1 MKAPKN
7 FYNTVDQN
15 KLGIDDLFT
24 RTAENEADITAIEE
38 VIENL
43 PEITPVEANPSNTD
57 PAILLNNIKIGET
70 MYRVHD
76 IERDY
81 SSIKY
86 LRLSMAISENGQFV
100 FQGISLQSASTGENY
115 SPLATDT
122 ITCNND
128 GMTNANNLF
137 SNVEIW
143 KDANVTWPIIFTIHF
158 GLGINLELYNLLIVR
173 GSWSNQ
179 KWPSKFTVEVS
190 EDGENWFMV
199 DDKSIPNPGRG
210 NPTLL
215 SNFNSDIKDFY
226 KTISSG
232 NNSASLSSSAI
243 NSNSAI
249 VIFDKSTGAYG
260 ITSKQYS
267 VVVTEGN
274 AVVTFTESMA
284 SNTEF
289 RFLII

>member
-7 FYNTVDQN
+7 FYNTVDQT

-57 PAILLNNIKIGET
+57 PAILLNNIKIGDT

-86 LRLSMAISENGQFV
+86 LRLSMAISGNGQF
-100 FQGISLQSASTGENY
+100 FFKGISLQSTSTGENY

-173 GSWSNQ
+173 GSWSND

-190 EDGENWFMV
+190 EDGENWFIV
-199 DDKSIPNPGRG
+199 DDKSISNPGRG

-249 VIFDKSTGAYG
+249 VIFDKSITGWS
-260 ITSKQYS
+260 I
-267 VVVTEGN
+267 
-274 AVVTFTESMA
+274 
-284 SNTEF
+284 
-289 RFLII
+289 